1 MKKKWTLLVLIS
13 VFVLAL
19 AACQQGGDKKTASQK
34 SEQKKTEQKITD
46 PKQLFTT
53 AYKNTQDAK
62 TFDVSA
68 DIDINVDPSSIKDE
82 NKEFV
87 EVINNAKLKADVRGN
102 TETKQY
108 EVVLKSKF
116 SYQGLS
122 MDINLPVYIDENKQH
137 CYVKVDSMIKSFG
150 FVLNAKGINLES
162 VKDKYL
168 EVPIEYYQ
176 QQQITS
182 QKTEEIKQKT
192 LESLGKIDIPKDNF
206 KKEELTD
213 KEKQQ
218 GAAHKITLSFS
229 DENFKALFINFV
241 NVLGEAMNKPIK
253 DNKMSQLKD
262 GLKKINFKK
271 MNFTATIDDKNAF
284 QNFNTDILVNVGQ
297 FEKGNFSGDIG
308 LKLSTTYNSVN
319 GDITFKYKPK
329 ENQIVTQ
336 AELNKLLMQRKYN

>member
-1 MKKKWTLLVLIS
+1 MKKKWTLFVLIS

-19 AACQQGGDKKTASQK
+19 AACQQGDQKAASQK
-34 SEQKKTEQKITD
+34 PTEQKKTEQKITD

-53 AYKNTQDAK
+53 AYKNTQAAK

-82 NKEFV
+82 DKEFV
-87 EVINNAKLKADVRGN
+87 EVINNAKLKADVKGN

-168 EVPIEYYQ
+168 EVPIEYD
-176 QQQITS
+176 QQITS
-182 QKTEEIKQKT
+182 QKTEEVKQKT
-192 LESLGKIDIPKDNF
+192 LETLGKIDIPKDNF

-253 DNKMSQLKD
+253 DNKMNQLKD

-284 QNFNTDILVNVGQ
+284 KNFNTDILVNVGQ
-297 FEKGNFSGDIG
+297 FEKDNFSGDIG
-308 LKLSTTYNSVN
+308 FKLSTTYKNVN